1 MRVVRFYVS
10 WPLASSLCFSASSAG
25 PQLQARDRSG
35 PRRTRTANPAGPQLQ
50 VRDRSGPCRPEQQ
63 TQDQSGPCGPQLQAL
78 DRSGPCRTRTASP
91 GSEWPLPD
99 LNCKRYIAAVPDQSG
114 HRTSTASARSQCPAG
129 PEQQPLDESDLS
141 PTSTTKN
148 LRRYYIYIYNIY
160 TRKNA
165 RKNVRICHIHMP
177 ERMLEYMTD
186 SNARKNVRR
195 YARYICQKKCQKICQ
210 IHMPEKK
217 SKDMPGTYARKNVRW
232 YAR

>member
-10 WPLASSLCFSASSAG
+10 WPLASSLCFSASSASSTG

-35 PRRTRTANPAGPQLQ
+35 PRRTRTANPGSDWSLPDLNCKCEIAVVPAGPNSKPRIR
-50 VRDRSGPCRPEQQ
+50 VVPA
-63 TQDQSGPCGPQLQAL
+63 GPQLQAL

-141 PTSTTKN
+141 RTSTTKN
-148 LRRYYIYIYNIY
+148 LRRYYIYIYKYIY
-160 TRKNA
+160 IYIYIPER
-165 RKNVRICHIHMP
+165 MP
-177 ERMLEYMTD
+177 ERMSEYAT
-186 SNARKNVRR
+186 
-195 YARYICQKKCQKICQ
+195 YICQKEC
-210 IHMPEKK
+210 
-217 SKDMPGTYARKNVRW
+217 
-232 YAR
+232 

>member
-10 WPLASSLCFSASSAG
+10 WPLASSLCFSASSASSAG

-148 LRRYYIYIYNIY
+148 LRRYYIYIIY
-160 TRKNA
+160 IPER
-165 RKNVRICHIHMP
+165 MP
-177 ERMLEYMTD
+177 ERMSEYAT
-186 SNARKNVRR
+186 
-195 YARYICQKKCQKICQ
+195 YICQKEC
-210 IHMPEKK
+210 
-217 SKDMPGTYARKNVRW
+217 
-232 YAR
+232 